1 MFREVDARADYGL
14 VTDPWVVFP
23 EEDRNAWFVYLMA
36 GPLSS
41 IVPYFPHAQILVGY
55 ERLNVVR
62 WHPFDRFRR
71 LATPWTPSSDPTT
84 SPDCS
89 TPAAG

>member
-1 MFREVDARADYGL
+1 MFREVDAGADYSM
-14 VTDPWVVFP
+14 VTDPWVLFP
-23 EEDRNAWFVYLMA
+23 ESDRNAWFVYLMA

-41 IVPYFPHAQILVGY
+41 VVPYFPHPQILVGY

-62 WHPFDRFRR
+62 WHSYERFRR

-84 SPDCS
+84 SPD
-89 TPAAG
+89 